1 MRQQHRFRVENRP
14 QDQVPPSRPEDTDLS
29 TVGEGHPS
37 NAQTRGQMI
46 EVEGVYI
53 ISVAARILDM
63 HPQTLRKYEKLG
75 LINPG
80 RTIGM
85 LRLYSIEDIKK
96 VRLIRYLS
104 DELGLSRD
112 RVTLRLKGL
121 AFEAIFQGE
130 CPPNYEDCCRKIL
143 RDHVPSRHAQQ
154 KLEKKLRGYWDT
166 LVKTCQDCPSPHET
180 IASIIKQNEN
190 MPTRKHYLRDLEPF
204 ITRHYSSLIS

>member
-1 MRQQHRFRVENRP
+1 MRQQHRFRVENRL
-14 QDQVPPSRPEDTDLS
+14 QDQGPPSQPEDTDLS
-29 TVGEGHPS
+29 TVGGGRPS
-37 NAQTRGQMI
+37 NAQTGGQMI

-104 DELGLSRD
+104 DELGLNLAGVQFALAAFDNMSAIKQRIGSR
-112 RVTLRLKGL
+112 LEGIP
-121 AFEAIFQGE
+121 A
-130 CPPNYEDCCRKIL
+130 
-143 RDHVPSRHAQQ
+143 AQQ
-154 KLEKKLRGYWDT
+154 VVQE
-166 LVKTCQDCPSPHET
+166 E
-180 IASIIKQNEN
+180 
-190 MPTRKHYLRDLEPF
+190 MDLLFE
-204 ITRHYSSLIS
+204 SLNLPVDR